1 MNNKGQIIITDIL
14 LYLIILLVIFS
25 IVIYATVTLNDNQVT
40 RINNKQLNNLLEDS
54 ISALT
59 KTSGTPN
66 NWEELNVNKVDTVG
80 LKSPKNQLL
89 SYDKLIKLKNNPYLL
104 DKYFPTGID
113 YSLTMY
119 SKSNPN
125 NEVLIAGKS
134 NFNNKK
140 QIQSKSTV
148 VLFDYAFDI
157 TSFKK
162 ENMTVY
168 CPYNHSEQWICKTI
182 NVNDESLSSGKYYII
197 SDSDVKYIISNT
209 YSENITGQTK
219 KTCINNQ
226 LEQLM
231 RNQNQTIFLHIL
243 TNNNNTYLVY
253 DTDNKEEFLDEVIK
267 PKVYVLNMK
276 IAT

>member
-197 SDSDVKYIISNT
+197 SDSKKEALPKGERLRDGPFSQLYFYLNAGSEFENKVFIINRDLLDRFP
-209 YSENITGQTK
+209 GQPF
-219 KTCINNQ
+219 IIV
-226 LEQLM
+226 
-231 RNQNQTIFLHIL
+231 R
-243 TNNNNTYLVY
+243 YLAGLFIQI
-253 DTDNKEEFLDEVIK
+253 DF
-267 PKVYVLNMK
+267 
-276 IAT
+276 